1 MLVSQVSVISK
12 LGEKKK
18 KKNPSLQK
26 YFLGTLRTFGKQN
39 QYSRSLAQQTT
50 CFRAKF
56 LESRV
61 NNNIEMGKAQLWA
74 WRSSASNLYYGFGEE
89 ATDWFLVKEKVLAS
103 GWCKPICRR
112 RQMILAQWK
121 GYGFHTPQFHC
132 WTLLSPGAV
141 EVVSQLSVSS
151 LQVLF
156 VRPMPA
162 KSGRDPSG

>member
-1 MLVSQVSVISK
+1 MLVSQVFVISK
-12 LGEKKK
+12 LGKKKKKK

-39 QYSRSLAQQTT
+39 QDSRSLAQQTT

-89 ATDWFLVKEKVLAS
+89 ATD
-103 GWCKPICRR
+103 
-112 RQMILAQWK
+112 
-121 GYGFHTPQFHC
+121 
-132 WTLLSPGAV
+132 
-141 EVVSQLSVSS
+141 
-151 LQVLF
+151 
-156 VRPMPA
+156 
-162 KSGRDPSG
+162 

>member
-18 KKNPSLQK
+18 KRIRAYKSISLAHLELLENK
-26 YFLGTLRTFGKQN
+26 N

-89 ATDWFLVKEKVLAS
+89 ATD
-103 GWCKPICRR
+103 
-112 RQMILAQWK
+112 
-121 GYGFHTPQFHC
+121 
-132 WTLLSPGAV
+132 
-141 EVVSQLSVSS
+141 
-151 LQVLF
+151 
-156 VRPMPA
+156 
-162 KSGRDPSG
+162 

>member
-1 MLVSQVSVISK
+1 MLVSQVFVISK
-12 LGEKKK
+12 LGKEKKK

-39 QYSRSLAQQTT
+39 QDSRSLAQQTT

-89 ATDWFLVKEKVLAS
+89 ATD
-103 GWCKPICRR
+103 
-112 RQMILAQWK
+112 
-121 GYGFHTPQFHC
+121 
-132 WTLLSPGAV
+132 
-141 EVVSQLSVSS
+141 
-151 LQVLF
+151 
-156 VRPMPA
+156 
-162 KSGRDPSG
+162 